1 MKKRKILNIC
11 MVAVV
16 LFTLLCGV
24 MAVGSVKGWF
34 HSQDSNLSVSEKIGI
49 VSVERQGI
57 SYELQNGD
65 RIKSGD
71 IIWSNET
78 ASINILEGEIPRLAL
93 SGNTKISI
101 ENIEDE
107 FQIHVIQGEVFSDAR
122 GVEREYTF
130 CVENE
135 TVTTRSAALSV
146 SVQKGALTIYVF
158 SGNVSVTGIE
168 DISAEAGD
176 VISIAENSKGITVSK
191 DVMMIQS
198 LNDFQIRGL
207 KKCELDDSFCFS
219 LADIEEVEKVREE
232 EIQNLQQAQLLQR
245 DSEADSLT
253 SPEEVTDS
261 KETSDNKNSD
271 KSNSSQKANSSNGA
285 STEREDGSSQESTL
299 GDTKNEP
306 TQNKADSSP
315 KYCTIEICCDTIL
328 SNMENLESGKEGY
341 VPSNGTILATSKIE
355 FTDGETVFDVL
366 KRACELTGTQLEYS
380 YTPLYE
386 SYYIEGINYLYEYD
400 CGDQSGWMYKVNGWF
415 PNYGCSSYKV
425 KDGDVIVWCYTCNG
439 LGADVGGSVY

>member
-49 VSVERQGI
+49 VSVERKGI
-57 SYELQNGD
+57 SYELQSGD

-71 IIWSNET
+71 IICTNET

-93 SGNTKISI
+93 SGNTKSCI
-101 ENIEDE
+101 ENNEDE
-107 FQIHVIQGEVFSDAR
+107 FQVHVIQGEVFLDAR
-122 GVEREYTF
+122 GVERKYTF
-130 CVENE
+130 LVENE

-146 SVQKGALTIYVF
+146 SVQKGAQTIYVF
-158 SGNVSVTGIE
+158 SGNVSVTGTE
-168 DISAEAGD
+168 DISAKAGD
-176 VISIAENSKGITVSK
+176 VISIAENSKEITVSK

-198 LNDFQIRGL
+198 LNDFQIRAL
-207 KKCELDDSFCFS
+207 KKCELDHSFCFS
-219 LADIEEVEKVREE
+219 LADIEEVEKAREE
-232 EIQNLQQAQLLQR
+232 ESQNVQQAQLLQN
-245 DSEADSLT
+245 DSEADLIT
-253 SPEEVTDS
+253 GTEDVTDS
-261 KETSDNKNSD
+261 KKL
-271 KSNSSQKANSSNGA
+271 NSSKQDNSSNGT
-285 STEREDGSSQESTL
+285 STEKEDGSSQESTL
-299 GDTKNEP
+299 GDTKNES
-306 TQNKADSSP
+306 TQNGADNSL
-315 KYCTIEICCDTIL
+315 KYCTIEIRCDTIL
-328 SNMENLESGKEGY
+328 SNMKKLASGKEGY

-366 KRACELTGTQLEYS
+366 KRACELTGIQLEYS
-380 YTPLYE
+380 YIPLYE
-386 SYYIEGINYLYEYD
+386 SYYIEGINYIYEFD

-439 LGADVGGSVY
+439 LGADVGGSIY